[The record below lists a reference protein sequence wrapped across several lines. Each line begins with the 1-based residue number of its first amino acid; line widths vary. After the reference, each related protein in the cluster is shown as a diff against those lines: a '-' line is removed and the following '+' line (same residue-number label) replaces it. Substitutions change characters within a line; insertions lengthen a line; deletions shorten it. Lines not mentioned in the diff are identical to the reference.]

1 MGHRSRAAQAR
12 PLGFVVLVCLM
23 LGLVPAAGMA
33 AAGALDLSFGA
44 GGKTTIQFGGSDDAW
59 GMAEQPDGKAVLVGQ
74 TAKDASSPAD
84 CAVARLNPNG
94 SPDSSFGAAGRATV
108 DFGGDDACFSAALQ
122 SDGKLVV
129 AGKTTA
135 SGVDQWAVARLN
147 SDGSPD
153 PTFGTAGKSVITFG
167 ATGGRAVSVL
177 VQPDGRIVVIGSS
190 STTATQSDFT
200 AVRLTSSGA
209 IDTSFGTGG
218 HTVVDFGGDD
228 HVEAAALQP
237 DGRIILAGDSTAGMG
252 GHNFAAARLNS
263 DGSVDPSFGMAGKV
277 VLDFGGDDGADAV
290 AVQPDGK
297 MLLAGN
303 TTAGAGGGDFALAR
317 LSSNGSLDP
326 SFGAG
331 GKVTVDFGGAD
342 IAFGMALQP
351 DGSVV
356 LAGGT
361 TTTTD
366 VGQFAIARVTS
377 AGALDS
383 AFGQGGKTTI
393 AFGGV
398 STGRAVALQTDGN
411 IVVGGVSEGSQF
423 VVARLLGAGP
433 GGPGGGGGDGGGGGI
448 VPPPN
453 APQCHG
459 GLVLALVRGQWRC
472 ARVSGIDDG
481 LLPGVADLPGYR
493 SAGGG
498 SSVARA
504 ALGDSVTRVMRGTP
518 GQGAAFRAGSRGLSV
533 GVFVFSSSGRAA
545 AGLHALS
552 HGRRRVALARG
563 LSGLLRVRS
572 TRNTTDLSVV
582 FRVAKAVGAVRLRA
596 KGRVAGAS
604 PAVVAYAKEVAA
616 RLQRVLSL
624 TAWQRTVDGI
634 GPDGSIS
641 PKLALQ
647 AFTISYGPL
656 PGVRVPAGPGAGPP
670 DGTVAMEMVAGVWNR
685 LTAAQHDAID
695 RYLGAPHDA
704 SSRLAHRAAEPAL
717 TPSPVYQAMADDYNG
732 IYRTKLPS
740 APPVTVKVFT
750 VNEPLG
756 EGGKDLMNA
765 LPVNAR
771 GEYGNGPP
779 AYCRVRVA
787 PLGQNHLD
795 TDRLMAHEV
804 FHCYMFVLTSK
815 WPALSLWI
823 KEGMAEWAAGFV
835 TGRDSLGWLASY
847 MSTPT
852 KPLFSRTYDGIGF
865 WGRADEA
872 GVRGSLWAKIPGIL
886 NTGSN
891 EAAFA
896 MAGGTAASFV
906 DTWASAAFRFSG
918 AGQAWHQT
926 DPVSLAADHPTLPFD
941 QLTSSADLAS
951 QPYALHEYSVLED
964 PNAPLVNVV
973 GLAGTV
979 RAGTTRSDFGPVL
992 NDWFCYGKC
1001 ECPPDED
1008 SSGIPQHHTLSSALF
1023 LALTGGESAGDG
1035 QVIYHSLDEY
1045 CKAKPNQPTGGGG
1058 GGGGSGGPGL
1068 QIRALTGD
1076 SPIIG
1081 TITSGSCS
1089 FAGGGFKAVGSG
1101 SGYRFAMRIAGAK
1114 RPGQYIIPNNNTATY
1129 VNVSRGGATY
1139 STVGRNTEVLGTTG
1153 PRNAGA
1159 AVIRTRRVRVG
1170 KRTVVRYQIAVGIDD
1185 LVIGGHPGVALIP
1198 GPGGLKC

>member
-1 MGHRSRAAQAR
+1 MGHRPRAARAR
-12 PLGFVVLVCLM
+12 PLAFVVLVCLM

-33 AAGALDLSFGA
+33 AAGALDPSFGA
-44 GGKTTIQFGGSDDAW
+44 GGKTTIRFGGADDAW

-74 TAKDASSPAD
+74 TAADASSPGN
-84 CAVARLNPNG
+84 CAVARLNPDG
-94 SPDSSFGAAGRATV
+94 SPDSSFGAAGRAEV
-108 DFGGDDACFSAALQ
+108 SFGGDDACFSAALQ

-147 SDGSPD
+147 SDGSLD
-153 PTFGTAGKSVITFG
+153 PTFGTGGKSVLTFG
-167 ATGGRAVSVL
+167 ATGGDAVSVL

-218 HTVVDFGGDD
+218 TAHVDFGGDD

-252 GHNFAAARLNS
+252 GHNFAVARLNS
-263 DGSVDPSFGMAGKV
+263 DGSMDPSFGMAGQV
-277 VLDFGGDDGADAV
+277 VLDFGGDDGANAV
-290 AVQPDGK
+290 VVQPDGK
-297 MLLAGN
+297 ILVAGS
-303 TTAGAGGGDFALAR
+303 TTAGGGGGDFALAR

-331 GKVTVDFGGAD
+331 GKATVDFGGAD
-342 IAFGMALQP
+342 SAFGIALQP

-361 TTTTD
+361 NTTTD

-393 AFGGV
+393 AFGDL

-411 IVVGGVSEGSQF
+411 IVVAGISEGSQI
-423 VVARLLGAGP
+423 VVARLLGAG
-433 GGPGGGGGDGGGGGI
+433 GSGPGGGGGSGPA
-448 VPPPN
+448 PPAN

-459 GLVLALVRGQWRC
+459 TVLALVHGQWRC
-472 ARVSGIDDG
+472 TRVAGVDDA
-481 LLPGVADLPGYR
+481 LLPPTGDLPGYQ
-493 SAGGG
+493 SARGG
-498 SSVARA
+498 SNVARS
-504 ALGDSVTRVMRGTP
+504 ALGDPVPRALRRIRP
-518 GQGAAFRAGSRGLSV
+518 QGEAFHAGSRGLSL
-533 GVFVFSSSGRAA
+533 GVFMFSSSGRAA
-545 AGLHALS
+545 AGLRALS

-572 TRNTTDLSVV
+572 TRRTTDLSVV
-582 FRVAKAVGAVRLRA
+582 FRVGKAVGAVRLQA
-596 KGRVAGAS
+596 KGRLAGAS
-604 PAVVAYAKEVAA
+604 PAVVGYAKEVAA

-647 AFTISYGPL
+647 AFTIAYGPL
-656 PGVRVPAGPGAGPP
+656 PGVRAPAGPGGGPP

-695 RYLGAPHDA
+695 RYLDAPHDA
-704 SSRLAHRAAEPAL
+704 SSPRLAHDAAEPAL
-717 TPSPVYQAMADDYNG
+717 TPSPVYQAMADRYNA
-732 IYRTKLPS
+732 IYRAKLPS
-740 APPVTVKVFT
+740 APPVEVRVFT
-750 VNEPLG
+750 VKEPLG
-756 EGGKDLMNA
+756 KDGTDLMNS

-771 GEYGNGPP
+771 GEFGTGPA

-787 PLGQNHLD
+787 PIGQSFPD
-795 TDRLMAHEV
+795 PERLIAHEV
-804 FHCYMFVLTSK
+804 FHCYTFVLAPAPK
-815 WPALSLWI
+815 WPALSPWI
-823 KEGMAEWAAGFV
+823 KEGLTEWAAGFV
-835 TGRDSLGWLASY
+835 TGRDSVGWLSGY

-852 KPLFSRTYDGIGF
+852 RPLFSRTYDGVGF
-865 WGRADEA
+865 WGHADEV
-872 GVRGSLWAKIPGIL
+872 GLKGSLWAKIPGIL
-886 NTGSN
+886 NASSN
-891 EAAFA
+891 ESAFA

-918 AGQAWHQT
+918 AGPAWHQT
-926 DPVSLAADHPTLPFD
+926 DPVSLSATNPSLPFD
-941 QLTSSADLAS
+941 QLTSSANLS
-951 QPYALHEYSVLED
+951 SEPYALHEYSVTED

-973 GLAGTV
+973 GLIGTV
-979 RAGTTRSDFGPVL
+979 RAGTTRSDYGPVL

-1008 SSGIPQHHTLSSALF
+1008 SSGIPQHHAISSALF
-1023 LALTGGESAGDG
+1023 LALTGGESAGAG

-1045 CKAKPNQPTGGGG
+1045 CKAEPNQPPSGGGG
-1058 GGGGSGGPGL
+1058 GGGGGPGL

-1076 SPIIG
+1076 LPILG

-1101 SGYRFAMRIAGAK
+1101 SGYRFAMRIARAK
-1114 RPGQYIIPNNNTATY
+1114 RPGKYIIPNNNTKTY
-1129 VNVSRGGATY
+1129 VQVSRGGATY
-1139 STVGRNTEVLGTTG
+1139 STVGRNTEVLGMTG
-1153 PRNAGA
+1153 PRDAGA

-1185 LVIGGHPGVALIP
+1185 LVIGGQPGVALIP